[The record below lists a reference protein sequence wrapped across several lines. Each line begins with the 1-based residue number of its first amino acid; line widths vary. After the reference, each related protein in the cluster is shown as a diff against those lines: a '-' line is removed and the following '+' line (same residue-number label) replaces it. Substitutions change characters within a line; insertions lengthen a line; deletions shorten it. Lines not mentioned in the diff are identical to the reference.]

1 MAVGHGLCMFFGMTR
16 PDSSWFRLSGRGL
29 GIVVLT
35 VLAGC
40 AGTAGL
46 SEKEELAAYGRMRA
60 QEWAQLDSLKAE
72 VQWQDP
78 KPLVFEFEGHGD
90 VMVSKWRLEGGP
102 GWEYI
107 RARIVYK
114 NTTKTDMDRARIVLK
129 VEDGAG
135 HVVAQSYVDLIHPW
149 GWPLRPGTTFGEEI
163 KVPTQGAHLDKA
175 GWRFVV
181 GCRALPDAAIPF

>member
-1 MAVGHGLCMFFGMTR
+1 MIR
-16 PDSSWFRLSGRGL
+16 PRLGWFRLSGS
-29 GIVVLT
+29 
-35 VLAGC
+35 VLALAAGLLITGC
-40 AGTAGL
+40 ASSVRK
-46 SEKEELAAYGRMRA
+46 SEREELDAFGRMRA
-60 QEWAQLDSLKAE
+60 QEWAQLDALKAE

-129 VEDGAG
+129 VEDGSG
-135 HVVAQSYVDLIHPW
+135 RTVAQSYVDLIHPW

-163 KVPTQGAHLDKA
+163 KVPTQGAHLDQE